1 MFETVDL
8 YCERLGPGL
17 WAEPVNAFTN
27 IGFLIA
33 AWLVWRLAHRLSAIS
48 PRIWV
53 LVGLLAAIGV
63 GSGLFHSFAT
73 NWARIL
79 DVVPILLFQLV
90 YVWSYCR
97 RIVQIRFGYAVGV
110 LIAYFVAAIA
120 GRQFPHLLNGSLI
133 YAPAV
138 LVLLALGV
146 YHSATRRVER
156 YAVLSATG
164 VFLVSLTFRTIDNI
178 VCADFPLGTHFMW
191 HVCNAIVLYLLMSGF
206 LANVR
211 SEERPKNSLKRTPEN
226 IAALS

>member
-1 MFETVDL
+1 LFETVDL
-8 YCERLGPGL
+8 YCERLGSGL

-27 IGFLIA
+27 VAFLIA
-33 AWLVWRLAHRLSAIS
+33 AWLVWRLAHQLSAIS
-48 PRIWV
+48 PGIWV

-63 GSGLFHSFAT
+63 GSGFFHTFAT

-90 YVWSYCR
+90 YVWAYCR
-97 RIVQIRFGYAVGV
+97 RMVQMRFGYAVGA

-138 LVLLALGV
+138 LVLLVLGV

-156 YAVLSATG
+156 YVVLSATG
-164 VFLVSLTFRTIDNI
+164 VFLVSLTFRTIDSI
-178 VCADFPLGTHFMW
+178 VCPDFPLGTHFMW
-191 HVCNAIVLYLLMSGF
+191 HVCNAIVLYMLMSGF

-211 SEERPKNSLKRTPEN
+211 SEERPKIR
-226 IAALS
+226 